1 MTCPTKPIKLPPNC
15 HRRMAKPT
23 LQFISVSK
31 CKYSKK
37 LLSMTLD
44 TVKYGAG
51 DGGKDEVKV
60 LLPTAAEE
68 GNTHVTVCRA
78 GFC

>member
-1 MTCPTKPIKLPPNC
+1 
-15 HRRMAKPT
+15 MAKPT
-23 LQFISVSK
+23 LQSSLNFISDRK

-37 LLSMTLD
+37 LQSMTLD
-44 TVKYGAG
+44 TVKYGAD

-60 LLPTAAEE
+60 LLLTAAEE

>member
-1 MTCPTKPIKLPPNC
+1 
-15 HRRMAKPT
+15 MAKPT
-23 LQFISVSK
+23 LQFISDRK

-51 DGGKDEVKV
+51 DGGKNEVKV

-68 GNTHVTVCRA
+68 GNAHITVCRA